1 MPPAASKPT
10 HNNTQTVPSLSRRDK
25 SEDWTFEE
33 SKTRI
38 WIELWRETKSNILFP
53 RRRKDPIDCSMLATC
68 PHCRCPVSGLC
79 HCWGRGQNFPHYR
92 QNYFPNTL
100 ISTCPALILL
110 LKSDK
115 SSQMLH
121 YTVQNRSLS
130 WKHPENCWAVSSSA
144 HETNNKQST
153 VHPFRDRSNDDHA
166 LKVATIQF
174 MDLEI
179 HFVSPSCWLPK
190 PKQFEPELEIW
201 WTSRNCNH
209 SVPNG
214 RSVAP
219 IKKSFRT
226 IPYLSHMWLASRR
239 LLHIIFIDNDNRQYL
254 NIDFKIGNGKQRSS
268 SILTSIYS

>member
-38 WIELWRETKSNILFP
+38 WIELWRWTKSNILFP

-79 HCWGRGQNFPHYR
+79 HCWGRGRNFPHYR

-121 YTVQNRSLS
+121 CTVRPVSKIDLLVESILRTAELCLALLTKQTTNSPLSTHSEIGPMTIMLSKSPPFNSWIWKYTLCRLAAGCQN
-130 WKHPENCWAVSSSA
+130 
-144 HETNNKQST
+144 QS
-153 VHPFRDRSNDDHA
+153 N
-166 LKVATIQF
+166 LK
-174 MDLEI
+174 
-179 HFVSPSCWLPK
+179 S
-190 PKQFEPELEIW
+190 EPELEIW

-214 RSVAP
+214 PSVAA

-239 LLHIIFIDNDNRQYL
+239 LLHIIFIDNDNRQYW
-254 NIDFKIGNGKQRSS
+254 NCEYRF
-268 SILTSIYS
+268 